1 MIAQSRFQPLDQL
14 DDASNNQPADLTMPG
29 SSQSA
34 LPSDPPA
41 NDPAIAENQVS
52 PHLFADRHAPPEHTP
67 MDDQASW
74 TVVQNRKL
82 PRPKPPTTLQPQT
95 LFETIMMRPKAFNI
109 TQVPPYQFAYR
120 LRLALPQLKGSDIQC
135 RILMKSNLAVVDCY
149 TEQAAHLLLNLEHII
164 IDNHIV
170 QFNTYVA
177 LREGRIRG
185 VIHRIKGLTQE
196 QLMQGLTSSTHEI
209 VSARPLGMS
218 NTALITFNGTNLPE
232 YVAFESVRFP
242 VHKYRPKITSCMNCL
257 GIGHRADVCTAPK
270 RDPEICARCHTK
282 HAADFICT
290 PKCIHCN
297 GPHDSRSTDCPKVAA
312 ATAALRKRVNKPY
325 KPAALNSSPHRYASG
340 KKTQKTQQSQEHFP
354 PLTGEH
360 QTPTPQTHTQAAT
373 HPPTQVASAATNATK
388 AHNAPSLHN
397 TPCAPQTHPSVLQE
411 LAELRNTQQKY
422 LQIIND
428 QQKTIDELKTVIIQ
442 LKEQNAARDAQAP
455 ALQAQN
461 ERLKLTN
468 AGRTIRNELGL
479 SNEDLP
485 QILPT
490 IPPWEDITVTDNRP
504 LPKHLNQASDKER
517 RDYYAQRH
525 IQFLKSIPADE
536 DIIYTDAS
544 CTLEGSN
551 TGAYL
556 NLRTGEASSFFIT
569 HSCLLP
575 EAAEGHAIS
584 EALAHYTQPGSSP
597 KAVHIFT
604 DSQQVIQTLQAR
616 SKIPAYARR
625 ILNYAAQLQQR
636 SIRVRIHWIPGHTN
650 IPGNDLVHQR
660 ALQHHSKEQL
670 EDDSSKQTATPFQD
684 DTYEANYRAKV
695 LRRRKLR
702 AKLEEATK
710 HNAPPP
716 GSIRLYEITMRR
728 LQTQSF
734 TTIPVLHKMY
744 PTTYCDPNCVSCQ
757 VPATMEH
764 ILWECPIHESSRAA
778 FTKRAQCTLPQLRR
792 DEAETTHWILEDPL
806 IKARLNLWR
815 NALRTTVIPCPA
827 IARTTSSP
835 V

>member
-1 MIAQSRFQPLDQL
+1 MAFHRTRTEIEGKTYEIFNCYSPPKSRNAAIPLDKLDAKSPALILGDFNAPCVFWGYSHDSLKGQQL
-14 DDASNNQPADLTMPG
+14 KSALEDADFTLLNTPDQYTRIGCAKQKNTSPDLTWVKN
-29 SSQSA
+29 
-34 LPSDPPA
+34 LPKGTNWDTWP
-41 NDPAIAENQVS
+41 D
-52 PHLFADRHAPPEHTP
+52 
-67 MDDQASW
+67 
-74 TVVQNRKL
+74 
-82 PRPKPPTTLQPQT
+82 
-95 LFETIMMRPKAFNI
+95 NI
-109 TQVPPYQFAYR
+109 
-120 LRLALPQLKGSDIQC
+120 GSDHLPILDKIEC
-135 RILMKSNLAVVDCY
+135 INKTCLRIATGLPKYAKVEDLY
-149 TEQAAHLLLNLEHII
+149 GTGLLLPIG
-164 IDNHIV
+164 D
-170 QFNTYVA
+170 YV
-177 LREGRIRG
+177 E
-185 VIHRIKGLTQE
+185 
-196 QLMQGLTSSTHEI
+196 
-209 VSARPLGMS
+209 
-218 NTALITFNGTNLPE
+218 
-232 YVAFESVRFP
+232 
-242 VHKYRPKITSCMNCL
+242 
-257 GIGHRADVCTAPK
+257 
-270 RDPEICARCHTK
+270 
-282 HAADFICT
+282 
-290 PKCIHCN
+290 
-297 GPHDSRSTDCPKVAA
+297 
-312 ATAALRKRVNKPY
+312 
-325 KPAALNSSPHRYASG
+325 
-340 KKTQKTQQSQEHFP
+340 
-354 PLTGEH
+354 
-360 QTPTPQTHTQAAT
+360 
-373 HPPTQVASAATNATK
+373 
-388 AHNAPSLHN
+388 
-397 TPCAPQTHPSVLQE
+397 
-411 LAELRNTQQKY
+411 
-422 LQIIND
+422 
-428 QQKTIDELKTVIIQ
+428 
-442 LKEQNAARDAQAP
+442 P

-684 DTYEANYRAKV
+684 DTHEANYRAKV

>member
-41 NDPAIAENQVS
+41 NDPAIAGNQVS

-232 YVAFESVRFP
+232 YVAFESV
-242 VHKYRPKITSCMNCL
+242 
-257 GIGHRADVCTAPK
+257 
-270 RDPEICARCHTK
+270 
-282 HAADFICT
+282 
-290 PKCIHCN
+290 
-297 GPHDSRSTDCPKVAA
+297 AA

-360 QTPTPQTHTQAAT
+360 QTPTPQDAH
-373 HPPTQVASAATNATK
+373 ASCNTSSNA
-388 AHNAPSLHN
+388 
-397 TPCAPQTHPSVLQE
+397 
-411 LAELRNTQQKY
+411 
-422 LQIIND
+422 
-428 QQKTIDELKTVIIQ
+428 
-442 LKEQNAARDAQAP
+442 
-455 ALQAQN
+455 
-461 ERLKLTN
+461 
-468 AGRTIRNELGL
+468 
-479 SNEDLP
+479 
-485 QILPT
+485 
-490 IPPWEDITVTDNRP
+490 DITVTDDRP

-684 DTYEANYRAKV
+684 DTHEANYRAKV

>member
-1 MIAQSRFQPLDQL
+1 MRPLAYLLSEVQSVSAGIYADDVTVWSNARDISTQQQQLQKAIDVITNFLDRQGL
-14 DDASNNQPADLTMPG
+14 
-29 SSQSA
+29 
-34 LPSDPPA
+34 
-41 NDPAIAENQVS
+41 QVS
-52 PHLFADRHAPPEHTP
+52 PEKTEF
-67 MDDQASW
+67 
-74 TVVQNRKL
+74 VVVL
-82 PRPKPPTTLQPQT
+82 KPTNHSKQ
-95 LFETIMMRPKAFNI
+95 
-109 TQVPPYQFAYR
+109 QFIR
-120 LRLALPQLKGSDIQC
+120 DKIQ
-135 RILMKSNLAVVDCY
+135 LAVRN
-149 TEQAAHLLLNLEHII
+149 TPIQRKENIKILGII
-164 IDNHIV
+164 YQQNAKSTQWV
-170 QFNTYVA
+170 EKA
-177 LREGRIRG
+177 LCTSRQTTRVLR
-185 VIHRIKGLTQE
+185 K
-196 QLMQGLTSSTHEI
+196 LTSSAWGLSEGQI
-209 VSARPLGMS
+209 KRLAQ
-218 NTALITFNGTNLPE
+218 ALVHSRFLYGLP
-232 YVAFESVRFP
+232 FLP
-242 VHKYRPKITSCMNCL
+242 I
-257 GIGHRADVCTAPK
+257 
-270 RDPEICARCHTK
+270 
-282 HAADFICT
+282 
-290 PKCIHCN
+290 
-297 GPHDSRSTDCPKVAA
+297 
-312 ATAALRKRVNKPY
+312 
-325 KPAALNSSPHRYASG
+325 
-340 KKTQKTQQSQEHFP
+340 
-354 PLTGEH
+354 
-360 QTPTPQTHTQAAT
+360 TPTQLDKIECINKTCLRIAT
-373 HPPTQVASAATNATK
+373 GLP
-388 AHNAPSLHN
+388 
-397 TPCAPQTHPSVLQE
+397 
-411 LAELRNTQQKY
+411 KY
-422 LQIIND
+422 AKVEDLYGTGLLLPIGD
-428 QQKTIDELKTVIIQ
+428 CVE
-442 LKEQNAARDAQAP
+442 P

-468 AGRTIRNELGL
+468 AGRTIRNALGL
-479 SNEDLP
+479 SNADLP

-504 LPKHLNQASDKER
+504 LPKHMNQASDKQR

-525 IQFLKSIPADE
+525 IQFLKSISADE

-584 EALAHYTQPGSSP
+584 EALAHCTQPGSSP

-604 DSQQVIQTLQAR
+604 DSQQVIQTLHAR

-625 ILNYAAQLQQR
+625 ILNYAAQLHQR

-670 EDDSSKQTATPFQD
+670 EDDSSKQPPTPFQD
-684 DTYEANYRAKV
+684 DTHEANYRAKV
-695 LRRRKLR
+695 LRRRKVR

-716 GSIRLYEITMRR
+716 GSTRLYEITMRR

-744 PTTYCDPNCVSCQ
+744 PTTYCDPNCDTCQ
-757 VPATMEH
+757 VPATLEH

-806 IKARLNLWR
+806 IKARLNIWR

-827 IARTTSSP
+827 ITRTTSSP
-835 V
+835 I

>member
-1 MIAQSRFQPLDQL
+1 MDYRSCQL
-14 DDASNNQPADLTMPG
+14 HPPSLTKLNASTKHVLATG
-29 SSQSA
+29 
-34 LPSDPPA
+34 LPKYA
-41 NDPAIAENQVS
+41 KVEE
-52 PHLFADRHAPPEHTP
+52 LYGT
-67 MDDQASW
+67 
-74 TVVQNRKL
+74 
-82 PRPKPPTTLQPQT
+82 
-95 LFETIMMRPKAFNI
+95 
-109 TQVPPYQFAYR
+109 
-120 LRLALPQLKGSDIQC
+120 G
-135 RILMKSNLAVVDCY
+135 
-149 TEQAAHLLLNLEHII
+149 LLLPIG
-164 IDNHIV
+164 D
-170 QFNTYVA
+170 YV
-177 LREGRIRG
+177 E
-185 VIHRIKGLTQE
+185 
-196 QLMQGLTSSTHEI
+196 
-209 VSARPLGMS
+209 
-218 NTALITFNGTNLPE
+218 
-232 YVAFESVRFP
+232 
-242 VHKYRPKITSCMNCL
+242 
-257 GIGHRADVCTAPK
+257 
-270 RDPEICARCHTK
+270 
-282 HAADFICT
+282 
-290 PKCIHCN
+290 
-297 GPHDSRSTDCPKVAA
+297 
-312 ATAALRKRVNKPY
+312 
-325 KPAALNSSPHRYASG
+325 
-340 KKTQKTQQSQEHFP
+340 
-354 PLTGEH
+354 
-360 QTPTPQTHTQAAT
+360 
-373 HPPTQVASAATNATK
+373 
-388 AHNAPSLHN
+388 
-397 TPCAPQTHPSVLQE
+397 
-411 LAELRNTQQKY
+411 
-422 LQIIND
+422 
-428 QQKTIDELKTVIIQ
+428 
-442 LKEQNAARDAQAP
+442 P

-504 LPKHLNQASDKER
+504 LRKHLNQASDKER
-517 RDYYAQRH
+517 RDYYAPRH

-556 NLRTGEASSFFIT
+556 NLRTGEASSFFNT

-597 KAVHIFT
+597 KAVHIFK

-636 SIRVRIHWIPGHTN
+636 SIR
-650 IPGNDLVHQR
+650 
-660 ALQHHSKEQL
+660 HHSKEQL

-684 DTYEANYRAKV
+684 DTHEANYRAKV

-702 AKLEEATK
+702 AKLEETTK

-778 FTKRAQCTLPQLRR
+778 FTKRAQCTLSQLRR
-792 DEAETTHWILEDPL
+792 DEAETTHWTIEDPL

-815 NALRTTVIPCPA
+815 NALRTTVITCPA

>member
-1 MIAQSRFQPLDQL
+1 MIAQSRFQPLDQQ

-34 LPSDPPA
+34 LPSDPPP
-41 NDPAIAENQVS
+41 NNPAVAGNQVS

-82 PRPKPPTTLQPQT
+82 PRPKPPTTPQPQT

-120 LRLALPQLKGSDIQC
+120 LRLTLPQLKGSDIQC
-135 RILMKSNLAVVDCY
+135 RIPMKSNLAVVDCY

-196 QLMQGLTSSTHEI
+196 QLTQGLTCSTHKI

-242 VHKYRPKITSCMNCL
+242 VRKYRPKITSCMNCL

-282 HAADFICT
+282 HAADFICS

-411 LAELRNTQQKY
+411 LAELRNTQQKH

-428 QQKTIDELKTVIIQ
+428 QQKTIDELTVIIQ
-442 LKEQNAARDAQAP
+442 LKEQNTARDAQAVS
-455 ALQAQN
+455 QRQ
-461 ERLKLTN
+461 
-468 AGRTIRNELGL
+468 
-479 SNEDLP
+479 LP
-485 QILPT
+485 PEYEQY
-490 IPPWEDITVTDNRP
+490 
-504 LPKHLNQASDKER
+504 ER
-517 RDYYAQRH
+517 RFE
-525 IQFLKSIPADE
+525 QF
-536 DIIYTDAS
+536 
-544 CTLEGSN
+544 
-551 TGAYL
+551 
-556 NLRTGEASSFFIT
+556 
-569 HSCLLP
+569 
-575 EAAEGHAIS
+575 
-584 EALAHYTQPGSSP
+584 
-597 KAVHIFT
+597 
-604 DSQQVIQTLQAR
+604 
-616 SKIPAYARR
+616 
-625 ILNYAAQLQQR
+625 AAQLEHMQHI
-636 SIRVRIHWIPGHTN
+636 IRTLKPKVLL
-650 IPGNDLVHQR
+650 PGNKCSR
-660 ALQHHSKEQL
+660 
-670 EDDSSKQTATPFQD
+670 
-684 DTYEANYRAKV
+684 
-695 LRRRKLR
+695 
-702 AKLEEATK
+702 
-710 HNAPPP
+710 
-716 GSIRLYEITMRR
+716 
-728 LQTQSF
+728 
-734 TTIPVLHKMY
+734 
-744 PTTYCDPNCVSCQ
+744 PTTSADTEENKDSESC
-757 VPATMEH
+757 
-764 ILWECPIHESSRAA
+764 L
-778 FTKRAQCTLPQLRR
+778 
-792 DEAETTHWILEDPL
+792 
-806 IKARLNLWR
+806 
-815 NALRTTVIPCPA
+815 
-827 IARTTSSP
+827 
-835 V
+835 